1 MKKFIFILSLIV
13 VFFNANAQIILSP
26 DTSVC
31 GIYNDTLQALSQEL
45 SSINTDDIHGA
56 VAIPLGFTFNFYGT
70 AYNSCVLSAN
80 GYITFDITQAGQY
93 SPWGISAP
101 IPNPTGTMPEN
112 AIMAPWQDILPGPPP
127 NNNITFGTTGLAP
140 NRRFTV
146 TWCEIPMFSC
156 TQDLHTSQ
164 IILYEGSDKIEMFLQ
179 DKPLCAT
186 WNGGAAV
193 QGLLS
198 LIHI

>member
-1 MKKFIFILSLIV
+1 
-13 VFFNANAQIILSP
+13 
-26 DTSVC
+26 
-31 GIYNDTLQALSQEL
+31 
-45 SSINTDDIHGA
+45 
-56 VAIPLGFTFNFYGT
+56 
-70 AYNSCVLSAN
+70 
-80 GYITFDITQAGQY
+80 
-93 SPWGISAP
+93 
-101 IPNPTGTMPEN
+101 
-112 AIMAPWQDILPGPPP
+112 MARYFPGPPP

-186 WNGGAAV
+186 WNGGA
-193 QGLLS
+193 GTRTG
-198 LIHI
+198 